1 MLFFVASSWAN
12 LNYKDAGGTLLWLY
26 DVLLNAEQNNE
37 KVHIIS
43 HAPTSSPEVIPGWS
57 KQYTKL
63 IDR

>member
-1 MLFFVASSWAN
+1 MMLSSWTN
-12 LNYKDAGGTLLWLY
+12 LDYKDPAGTLLWLY
-26 DVLLNAEQNNE
+26 DVLLAAEEANE

-43 HAPTSSPEVIPGWS
+43 HAPTNKRESISGWG